1 MEINIMN
8 EYKPI
13 TPKELMALS
22 WLQFLD
28 RMLVWKKEFNSDE
41 YITPDNPLECP
52 VNQWVVYNQ
61 KKCNRQ
67 MVPNTATC
75 PLCGK
80 PCCPDCHIHTV
91 EQLSR
96 VTGYLGNVSAWGA
109 AKQQE
114 FIDRDRYD
122 V

>member
-1 MEINIMN
+1 MK
-8 EYKPI
+8 EYKPM
-13 TPKELMALS
+13 TLKAVMALS
-22 WLQFLD
+22 WNQFLD
-28 RMLVWKKEFNSDE
+28 RMLAWKKEFNDDK

-52 VNQWVVYNQ
+52 INQWVVFNH
-61 KKCNRQ
+61 KKCGRQ
-67 MVPNTATC
+67 MVPNIATC
-75 PLCGK
+75 PLCGA

-114 FIDRDRYD
+114 FIDRDRFD
-122 V
+122 L

>member
-1 MEINIMN
+1 MEINI
-8 EYKPI
+8 I
-13 TPKELMALS
+13 
-22 WLQFLD
+22 
-28 RMLVWKKEFNSDE
+28 
-41 YITPDNPLECP
+41 
-52 VNQWVVYNQ
+52 
-61 KKCNRQ
+61 
-67 MVPNTATC
+67 
-75 PLCGK
+75 K
-80 PCCPDCHIHTV
+80 PCCPDCYIHTV